1 MILKIE
7 REKEKKTPQKKPKEL
22 KGKRWR
28 NILDWLSQSP
38 DLNPNEC
45 PELDVAVGKP
55 RRASL
60 TAQHFPHTLTTMM
73 HTFLSD
79 LLKLDPRF

>member
-7 REKEKKTPQKKPKEL
+7 QEKKKKTKKNKEL

-28 NILDWLSQSP
+28 NILDWLSQSA

-55 RRASL
+55 GRTSL
-60 TAQHFPHTLTTMM
+60 TAQHFPHTLITIM

-79 LLKLDPRF
+79 LLKLDPRL